1 MLLSSTVNLIFLPIM
16 IVMLFL
22 RTLSCDDGYDS
33 GQPIITNVVL
43 AKPPRDPK
51 WCHDQDDCSWQH
63 DHQAKVNKT
72 RRVPLLLPPK
82 SNWDWPSG
90 RDVQTFAPTFIRMRH
105 SSYTTTSAI
114 HHDAPSCCM
123 MMLVRSKTL
132 FLVCRRSWR
141 NLQHHIRYWLHCR
154 PSWKQQ
160 VATAATVF
168 SFFFLF
174 PFFLPQQKN
183 NFFGCCG
190 RKIVFWLT
198 GL

>member
-22 RTLSCDDGYDS
+22 RALSCDDGYDS

-63 DHQAKVNKT
+63 DQAKVKT

-82 SNWDWPSG
+82 RDEDWPSG

-132 FLVCRRSWR
+132 LLVCRRRSWR
-141 NLQHHIRYWLHCR
+141 NLQHHIRYWLYCR

-168 SFFFLF
+168 SFFF
-174 PFFLPQQKN
+174 PFFLFSCRN
-183 NFFGCCG
+183 
-190 RKIVFWLT
+190 RKIISSAAAEEKLFFD
-198 GL
+198 

>member
-1 MLLSSTVNLIFLPIM
+1 MLCWQNHLVIQNDAM
-16 IVMLFL
+16 IK
-22 RTLSCDDGYDS
+22 TA
-33 GQPIITNVVL
+33 VL
-43 AKPPRDPK
+43 DR
-51 WCHDQDDCSWQH
+51 QH
-63 DHQAKVNKT
+63 DDQAKVKT

-82 SNWDWPSG
+82 RDRDWPSG
-90 RDVQTFAPTFIRMRH
+90 RDVQISAPTFIRMRH

-132 FLVCRRSWR
+132 LLVCRRRSWR

-168 SFFFLF
+168 SFFF
-174 PFFLPQQKN
+174 PFFLFSCRN
-183 NFFGCCG
+183 
-190 RKIVFWLT
+190 RKIISSAAAEEFFFD
-198 GL
+198 